1 MQRIRHYINGE
12 MVEPISGSY
21 LDNYEPATG
30 KVYSQVADGD
40 ERDVAK
46 AVAAAEAA
54 FPIWSKTPAAQRCRV
69 MMKIADLIEARSEE
83 LARAEAI
90 DNGKPLAVARTVDIP
105 RASSSIRHFATAI
118 LHAHSES
125 HVTDGVALNYTL
137 RQPRGICGLISP
149 WNLPLYLLT
158 WKVAPCIAVGN
169 TAVAKPSEI
178 TPMTAYLFSQICME
192 AGLPPGVLN
201 IVHGLGAKVGSAI
214 TTHPKIG
221 TISFTGGTVTG
232 REVAKTCAPLFKKV
246 SLELGGKNPTI
257 VFADADMEQTVPG
270 AVRAAY
276 ANQGQVCLC
285 GSRIFVEQSAY
296 EPFVAKF
303 VEAAKRLR
311 VGDPLEATSDQ
322 GAMVSKAQLEKS
334 MFYVDLAKQEGGKI
348 LCGGERPKDLGERCR
363 DGYFFQPTVI
373 TDLGVGCR
381 VNREEIFGPVAAII
395 PFKDES
401 EVVEYANG
409 TDYGLASSV
418 WTQNISR
425 AHRLAAKINSGTVW
439 VNCWMVRDLRV
450 PFGGMKQSGVGR
462 EGGEEALRFFTEPKN
477 VCIQVPSN

>member
-178 TPMTAYLFSQICME
+178 TPMTAY
-192 AGLPPGVLN
+192 
-201 IVHGLGAKVGSAI
+201 
-214 TTHPKIG
+214 
-221 TISFTGGTVTG
+221 
-232 REVAKTCAPLFKKV
+232 
-246 SLELGGKNPTI
+246 
-257 VFADADMEQTVPG
+257 
-270 AVRAAY
+270 
-276 ANQGQVCLC
+276 
-285 GSRIFVEQSAY
+285 
-296 EPFVAKF
+296 
-303 VEAAKRLR
+303 
-311 VGDPLEATSDQ
+311 
-322 GAMVSKAQLEKS
+322 
-334 MFYVDLAKQEGGKI
+334 
-348 LCGGERPKDLGERCR
+348 
-363 DGYFFQPTVI
+363 
-373 TDLGVGCR
+373 
-381 VNREEIFGPVAAII
+381 
-395 PFKDES
+395 
-401 EVVEYANG
+401 
-409 TDYGLASSV
+409 
-418 WTQNISR
+418 
-425 AHRLAAKINSGTVW
+425 
-439 VNCWMVRDLRV
+439 
-450 PFGGMKQSGVGR
+450 
-462 EGGEEALRFFTEPKN
+462 
-477 VCIQVPSN
+477 